1 MATPSTDRIGCRRAL
16 AALALLAS
24 LAGCSTPRTWPS
36 LNADQGVSAD
46 VPPLPQVVSVALNFA
61 HDEANA
67 TSPKVYNLP
76 AQINVAAWDSFERG
90 LAVWKPMCP
99 GDTGV
104 WTVRQVR
111 IDGGIAQVDVDYP
124 SREGVYQTLT
134 VHLKG
139 ASAGF
144 EYKPDYVQHW
154 KLAVKD
160 PVCQQPLSVVEK
172 NCGAAAA
179 EKLRAQREAAA
190 PPRAQPAA
198 AEAAQEPSK

>member
-1 MATPSTDRIGCRRAL
+1 
-16 AALALLAS
+16 
-24 LAGCSTPRTWPS
+24 
-36 LNADQGVSAD
+36 
-46 VPPLPQVVSVALNFA
+46 
-61 HDEANA
+61 
-67 TSPKVYNLP
+67 
-76 AQINVAAWDSFERG
+76 
-90 LAVWKPMCP
+90 
-99 GDTGV
+99 V

-111 IDGGIAQVDVDYP
+111 IDGGIAQVDIEYP
-124 SREGVYQTLT
+124 SREGMYQSAT

-144 EYKPDYVQHW
+144 EYKADYLQYW

-172 NCGAAAA
+172 ACGAAAA

-198 AEAAQEPSK
+198 DAAQEPSK